1 MKVFGSILLSLF
13 AVSVA
18 VTARA
23 GDDVEACATASE
35 KGQELRDQGKLTAA
49 RELFVTCAAE
59 RCPKIVK
66 KDCADWL
73 AAVDEALPSVTL
85 RARDADG
92 RDLTDVKVTV
102 DDKPLADK
110 LDGRAITLDPGSH
123 VFHFHAAGAG
133 DVTKTLLLHEREKG
147 RAVDVVIG
155 APKEPEKRGSSVP
168 VTGLVL
174 GGVSLASFGAMAGFG
189 WSAKSAVDDM
199 RATCEGHCDRS
210 RVEAAQRDMILA
222 NVALGAGVL
231 ALGAAV
237 VVTIVSNSRPS
248 AKTAITPSE
257 PRATLRVQAATNGIS
272 ISGAF

>member
-1 MKVFGSILLSLF
+1 MKALGSILLSVL
-13 AVSVA
+13 AVSIA
-18 VTARA
+18 ATARA
-23 GDDVEACATASE
+23 DDDVEACATASE
-35 KGQELRDQGKLTAA
+35 KGQELRDQGKLTSA

-59 RCPKIVK
+59 RCPKIVR

-102 DDKPLADK
+102 DGKPLADR

-123 VFHFHAAGAG
+123 KFLFHAAIG

-147 RAVDVVIG
+147 RAVDVTLG
-155 APKEPEKRGSSVP
+155 APKEAEKRGFSAP

-174 GGVSLASFGAMAGFG
+174 GGVSLAAFGAMAGFG

-222 NVALGAGVL
+222 NAALGAGVV

-248 AKTAITPSE
+248 AKTAEDT
-257 PRATLRVQAATNGIS
+257 TVRVQATTNGIS
-272 ISGAF
+272 VSGVF